1 MMKNPR
7 EILLAR
13 HGQVMPKL
21 DAIRE
26 QVLRTALV
34 TDRAGSP
41 EQPGAMVSP
50 DTGWLGQFW
59 RQLFWQPRRVWLG
72 LACAWGF
79 MALVNLGLSDS
90 TPRSANQAS
99 AEVPTMMVWQAQQR
113 YLEELILLTD
123 AVAPEREPAP
133 APPQPHS
140 QGPCEWMGF
149 LDQAGTPVGY
159 ATQWMC
165 V

>member
-50 DTGWLGQFW
+50 DIGWLGQFW

-79 MALVNLGLSDS
+79 IALVNLGLSDS

-140 QGPCEWMGF
+140 QGPCEWRGF

-159 ATQWMC
+159 ATQWRC

>member
-1 MMKNPR
+1 MKNPR

-26 QVLRTALV
+26 QVLRTALAA
-34 TDRAGSP
+34 DRVASTSP
-41 EQPGAMVSP
+41 SEAKAASAA
-50 DTGWLGQFW
+50 GWLGQFW

-79 MALVNLGLSDS
+79 MALVNLSLFDS
-90 TPRSANQAS
+90 APRPANQAS
-99 AEVPTMMVWQAQQR
+99 AEVSTLMVWQAHQR

-123 AVAPEREPAP
+123 AVTPKREPAP
-133 APPQPHS
+133 AQPQPHS

-159 ATQWMC
+159 ATQWTC